1 MVRPDMLEN
10 LDLIWTIVLDS
21 TDKEVTE
28 CAGDLLVRL
37 HTSLDEPM
45 KDQVPEII
53 NGVIDK
59 CLTMVKDSKQSAGF
73 VSRVVGLLKKVIAD
87 TEKKGMNG
95 VLPHNSILNGECLD
109 RIIIKNETRLC
120 QANIVVRVFTSAS
133 VWEFICE
140 VAYMLELP
148 P

>member
-1 MVRPDMLEN
+1 MLEN
-10 LDLIWTIVLDS
+10 LELIWTIVLES
-21 TDKEVTE
+21 TDEEVTDV
-28 CAGDLLVRL
+28 AGGLLVRL

-53 NGVIDK
+53 NGIVDR
-59 CLTMVKDSKQSAGF
+59 CLTMVKDPKRSAGF
-73 VSRVVGLLKKVIAD
+73 VSRVTGLLRKVIAD

-109 RIIIKNETRLC
+109 RIIIKNETRVC

-133 VWEFICE
+133 VWEF
-140 VAYMLELP
+140 M
-148 P
+148 